1 MIVFSLG
8 GWCRQIQTGFLRSRP
23 TQGSRPDKMLA
34 RTGLSPCA
42 AGLPM
47 PFRFASLSVMRALQP
62 RTPRK
67 APGLG
72 SAPFARRYLGYHCCF
87 LFLRVLRCFSSP
99 RSPPQFVGII
109 CLHMMGCP
117 IRKSADRWPFAPPR
131 GLSQLVTSFFAV
143 KSQGIPCAP
152 FVTYSILLVVSLR
165 PHHPPC
171 CSQHGRQR
179 GLRFLRSCF
188 SPSSLSKNF
197 AEGLS
202 LPAWRMTDSNRRPP
216 ACKAGA
222 LAS

>member
-8 GWCRQIQTGFLRSRP
+8 GWCRRFQTGFLRSRP
-23 TQGSRPDKMLA
+23 TQGPRPDRMLA

-47 PFRFASLSVMRALQP
+47 PFRFASFSVMRALQP
-62 RTPRK
+62 RTPLK

-72 SAPFARRYLGYHCCF
+72 SSPFARRYLGNHCYF

-99 RSPPQFVGII
+99 RSPPQIVGTI
-109 CLHMMGCP
+109 CLHMVGCP

-152 FVTYSILLVVSLR
+152 FVTYSISTRCFSSLAPHSLR
-165 PHHPPC
+165 
-171 CSQHGRQR
+171 RD
-179 GLRFLRSCF
+179 LRFLRLVLF
-188 SPSSLSKNF
+188 SFQPVKELL

-202 LPAWRMTDSNRRPP
+202 PSLVWRMTDSNRRPP